1 MDIYMDNSRKF
12 DGVDYKNTFA
22 QSISTMY
29 ELVREVLSAQIC
41 NGDHILD
48 IGGGPGMGARIIDE
62 MGIKAIVTNIE
73 PSTTINDVPN
83 LLSVEYIPLHISLKE
98 ALDTR
103 MPYTADCILMVS
115 SAHEIA
121 LCNNMGSMENKKMFF
136 HDLDSFIRKNLAP
149 GGKVILGFPN
159 YRKDASMAEIEHQRR
174 LTESLLGHSHPPDE
188 LFTIEEFSSAFNT
201 LPMVFIQKPM
211 DLTHENP
218 GTTALMANVAV
229 FRLNNI

>member
-1 MDIYMDNSRKF
+1 MDNSRKF
-12 DGVDYKNTFA
+12 NGVDYKNTFA
-22 QSISTMY
+22 QRISAMHK
-29 ELVREVLSAQIC
+29 LVGQVLSAQIC

-62 MGIKAIVTNIE
+62 MGIKATVTNIE
-73 PSTTINDVPN
+73 PSTTINDVPD
-83 LLSVEYIPLHISLKE
+83 LLSVEYISLQISLKE

-103 MPYTADCILMVS
+103 MPYSADCILMVS

-121 LCNNMGSMENKKMFF
+121 LCNNLGSMENKKMFF
-136 HDLDSFIRKNLAP
+136 HDLDSFIRKNLVP
-149 GGKVILGFPN
+149 GGKMIIGFPN

-229 FRLNNI
+229 FKLNSL